1 MSFICHG
8 LIYGCD
14 FKQTARIFEIHKGN
28 VIWEDLIK
36 FLWAS
41 YLERAPLIMR
51 MHFSFEGKLALKRKK
66 NESVFQ
72 SEGFF
77 FPFPSEVMH

>member
-8 LIYGCD
+8 LIYACD
-14 FKQTARIFEIHKGN
+14 FKQTARIVEIHKGN

-41 YLERAPLIMR
+41 YLERAPLIMWMR
-51 MHFSFEGKLALKRKK
+51 FPFEGKLALKWNK
-66 NESVFQ
+66 NESLFQ

-77 FPFPSEVMH
+77 FRSPLK

>member
-14 FKQTARIFEIHKGN
+14 FKQTAWIFEIHKGN

-51 MHFSFEGKLALKRKK
+51 MRFPFEGKLALKRKK
-66 NESVFQ
+66 MRACFKARV
-72 SEGFF
+72 FF
-77 FPFPSEVMH
+77 FRSPLK